1 MDELIVLIE
10 EYFQKYDEP
19 KELFDINLALGYNG
33 AVAFLKKSKG
43 KKITYIKP
51 DERGK
56 DDFGEYIF

>member
-10 EYFQKYDEP
+10 EYFKKYDEP
-19 KELFDINLALGYNG
+19 KELYDINLALGYKG

-43 KKITYIKP
+43 KKITFIKP
-51 DERGK
+51 DERAR